1 MNDEINEILKKL
13 KDDDWY
19 EKLDLTEEKWI
30 ELRWEETHL
39 LLDYITNLQQ
49 EIETR
54 QYDINNLTYQLAKEK
69 SRIDKAVEYIEN
81 SPLYETTYDYNM
93 EEELEIQNVSDETA
107 SNKLLNILNGRSDVK
122 KHINKYGDKYKVY
135 LKDKTII
142 ISFIGEQL
150 EEIFKEYNVKYE
162 KVE

>member
-69 SRIDKAVEYIEN
+69 SRREKAVEYIEN

-107 SNKLLNILNGRSDVK
+107 SNKLLNILNGRSD
-122 KHINKYGDKYKVY
+122 
-135 LKDKTII
+135 
-142 ISFIGEQL
+142 E
-150 EEIFKEYNVKYE
+150 
-162 KVE
+162 